1 MKYRFMDGYR
11 SEFEVGKMCR
21 ALRVSRS
28 GYYAWWKKPVS
39 KREKENEQL
48 VAKIKEIHER
58 SRNTYGS
65 PRVHAELRE
74 RGYRIGHNRVA
85 RLMREHQIRSKVKKK
100 FKVTTHSKHG
110 LPVADNLL
118 KRGDIQVHRQNQVWV
133 SDITYIRSR
142 EGWLYLCIIMDL
154 YSRSIVGWSMEERLT
169 KELVLKSL
177 HMACMRREPERGII
191 FHSDRGSQYASKDFR
206 ALIAGKGFVASMS
219 GKGNCYD
226 NAYAESFFHTM
237 KVEEVYGNI
246 YRSRQEAKLSI
257 FEYIEVFYNR
267 FRKHSQLGY
276 QSPYQFEQQKGLYN
290 VA

>member
-1 MKYRFMDGYR
+1 MKYKFIDMNR
-11 SEFEVGKMCR
+11 SEFEVEKMCR
-21 ALRVSRS
+21 ALGVSRS
-28 GYYAWWKKPVS
+28 GYYRWRQEPVS
-39 KREKENEQL
+39 EREKENEKL
-48 VAKIKEIHER
+48 AAAIRDIHER

-65 PRVHAELRE
+65 PRVHAELKD
-74 RGYRIGHNRVA
+74 RGYRIGRNRVA
-85 RLMREHQIRSKVKKK
+85 RLMRKHRIRSKVKKR

-110 LPVADNLL
+110 LPVAENLL
-118 KRGDIQVHRQNQVWV
+118 KRGDVQLHRPNQVWV

-177 HMACMRREPERGII
+177 HMACMRREPQRGII
-191 FHSDRGSQYASKDFR
+191 FHSDRGSQYASKAFR
-206 ALIAGKGFVASMS
+206 ALLAGKGFRASMS

-226 NAYAESFFHTM
+226 NAHAESFFHTM
-237 KVEEVYGNI
+237 KVEEVYDNV
-246 YRSRQEAKLSI
+246 YRSLQEARLSI

-267 FRKHSQLGY
+267 FRKHSQVGY
-276 QSPYQFEQQKGLYN
+276 QSSYQFEQQRELHD

>member
-1 MKYRFMDGYR
+1 MKYKFIDMHR
-11 SEFEVGKMCR
+11 SDFEVGKMCR

-28 GYYAWWKKPVS
+28 GYYAWRKKPVS
-39 KREKENEQL
+39 GREKENEKL
-48 VAKIKEIHER
+48 AAIIRDIHEW

-65 PRVHAELRE
+65 PRVHAELKD
-74 RGYRIGHNRVA
+74 RGYRIGRNRVA
-85 RLMREHQIRSKVKKK
+85 RLMREHRIRSKVKKR
-100 FKVTTHSKHG
+100 FKVTTHSTHM
-110 LPVADNLL
+110 LPVAANLL
-118 KRGDIQVHRQNQVWV
+118 KRGDVQVHKPNQVWV
-133 SDITYIRSR
+133 SDITYIRSH

-177 HMACMRREPERGII
+177 YKACMRREPGRGII

-206 ALIAGKGFVASMS
+206 ALIAENGFIASMS

-226 NAYAESFFHTM
+226 NAHAESFFHTM
-237 KVEEVYGNI
+237 KVEEVYGNA
-246 YRSRQEAKLSI
+246 YKSRQEAKLSI

-276 QSPYQFEQQKGLYN
+276 QSPYQFEQQKELHR